1 MLLTLNAEVGE
12 ICACRGGSI
21 DRGSVWRVICAQR
34 ERARMLTF
42 RWSLHVGKHGF
53 VHGSASSAAAY
64 AMSLTLNAGV
74 NEIAACRLAT
84 IDRGPAQGQ
93 FVRGER
99 AREC

>member
-1 MLLTLNAEVGE
+1 MSLTLNAEVSE

-34 ERARMLTF
+34 VKASLLTF

-53 VHGSASSAAAY
+53 VHASGRRAAAY
-64 AMSLTLNAGV
+64 AMLLTPNAGV
-74 NEIAACRLAT
+74 SEIAACRLAS
-84 IDRGPAQGQ
+84 IDRGPARRQ